1 MKVNLQ
7 KPLGT
12 SQVTE
17 NGCFSIRNGKDDVQ
31 DGGVQGVEHVWRE
44 GKDQEFSCGEI

>member
-17 NGCFSIRNGKDDVQ
+17 NGCFSIRNGEEDVVISKM
-31 DGGVQGVEHVWRE
+31 GVYKG
-44 GKDQEFSCGEI
+44 